1 MDTLVQTGIELI
13 VAIQSLGGWL
23 EAPMEFFSF
32 LGTEDFFF
40 LVLPL
45 IYWSLSASL
54 GLRVG
59 FILIASASLNSV
71 FKLWFASPRP
81 YWVSDKVLP
90 FAAESSFG
98 TPSGHA
104 QNAVSVWG
112 IIASF
117 IRKPWAWT
125 AAIMLILFIGFS
137 RLYLGVHFLH
147 DVIAGWL
154 IGALVLWVFLRCV
167 DSVTAW
173 LKNQMLSRQIAIA
186 FLVSLVVISLGVA
199 SAARFG
205 EYVFPE
211 EWRENAL
218 RAGPLPDPVSIEGF
232 ITSGATFFG
241 LAVGAAWIAS
251 LGGYQASGPA
261 VKRVLRYPVGLIGI
275 LILWMGLGQ
284 VFPDNA
290 DLISYVLRYVR
301 YTLVGF
307 WVAGGAPWLFFR
319 IKLAD
324 KSDIWDA
331 ALI

>member
-1 MDTLVQTGIELI
+1 MTSLVQNGVDLI

-23 EAPMEFFSF
+23 EAPMKFFSF

-45 IYWSLSASL
+45 IYWSLNASL

-59 FILIASASLNSV
+59 FILITSVSLNSI
-71 FKLWFASPRP
+71 FKLWFAGPRP
-81 YWVSDKVLP
+81 YWVSDKVIP

-98 TPSGHA
+98 IPSGHA

-117 IRKPWAWT
+117 IRKTWVWT
-125 AAIMLILFIGFS
+125 MAILLISFIGFS
-137 RLYLGVHFLH
+137 RLYLGVHFAH
-147 DVIAGWL
+147 DVILGWL
-154 IGALVLWVFLRCV
+154 IGAAVLWAFIRFADAVA
-167 DSVTAW
+167 AW
-173 LKNQMLSRQIAIA
+173 FKSQALPRQMLTA
-186 FLVSLVVISLGVA
+186 FVISLVLIALGVL

-205 EYVFPE
+205 GYVFPE

-241 LAVGAAWIAS
+241 LAVGAAWIMS
-251 LGGYQASGPA
+251 RGGYQASGPV
-261 VKRVLRYPVGLIGI
+261 VKRVFRYLVGLIGVV
-275 LILWMGLGQ
+275 ILWMGLGQ

-290 DLISYVLRYVR
+290 DLVSYILRYVR

-324 KSDIWDA
+324 KA
-331 ALI
+331 NM